1 MKFLRM
7 GRWQRCLKGGLMS
20 EVLRN
25 DIFRFTADLPV
36 QQGFYRLCKF
46 KPENPQFYLPNLLVS
61 ETQLDSRLPAY
72 FANFVV
78 STDLFNSI
86 EDGDIG
92 IVNNRNMIRVILS
105 RRANHNTVLVTE
117 RCNNR
122 CLFCSQPPK
131 TGNDDRLLNQS
142 ALAIASFSLNGVV
155 GVSGGEPL
163 LYGEA
168 FLQFLDFIIEN
179 SPETALHVLTN
190 GRKFADV
197 SFTQQMK
204 ERSEKLKITFGI
216 PLYSSRSSVHDY
228 LVGSEGA
235 FDETVMG
242 LINAGNSGINIEL
255 RIIPTLAN
263 YMELDKI
270 IEFAGRVFSNINQIS
285 LMGLESIGW
294 ARKNWSS
301 IFIEHD
307 SYSEKILSAIG
318 TAQRSGITLTI
329 FNYPLCHLPERAWGF
344 ATQSISDWKN
354 YYPKEC
360 DECTQKSSCAGY
372 FSSSKG
378 RFHQPPRPIL

>member
-1 MKFLRM
+1 
-7 GRWQRCLKGGLMS
+7 MS

-25 DIFRFTADLPV
+25 DIFWFSSGLPV
-36 QQGFYRLCKF
+36 QQGFYRLCKS

-61 ETQLDSRLPAY
+61 ETELDSRLPAY
-72 FANFVV
+72 FADYVV

-92 IVNNRNMIRVILS
+92 IVNNGNMIRVILS

-117 RCNNR
+117 RCNNS

-131 TGNDDRLLNQS
+131 KGNDDWLLTQS
-142 ALAIASFSLNGVV
+142 ALAIASFSLNGLV

-163 LYGEA
+163 LYGED

-179 SPETALHVLTN
+179 SPETTLHVLTN

-197 SFTQQMK
+197 SFTQQVK

-216 PLYSSRSSVHDY
+216 PLYSARSSVHDY
-228 LVGSEGA
+228 LVGSEEA
-235 FDETVMG
+235 FDETVRG

-270 IEFAGRVFSNINQIS
+270 IEFAGRVFYNINQIS

-307 SYSEKILSAIG
+307 IYSEKILSAIG
-318 TAQRSGITLTI
+318 TAQRSGIPLTI

-360 DECTQKSSCAGY
+360 DECTQKSFCAGY

>member
-1 MKFLRM
+1 
-7 GRWQRCLKGGLMS
+7 MS

-25 DIFRFTADLPV
+25 DIFRFSSDLPV
-36 QQGFYRLCKF
+36 QQGFYRLCKT
-46 KPENPQFYLPNLLVS
+46 KPENPQFYLPNLLVTT
-61 ETQLDSRLPAY
+61 TQLDSRLPAY
-72 FANFVV
+72 FANSIV
-78 STDLFNSI
+78 SQELFDSI

-92 IVNNRNMIRVILS
+92 IVNNGNMLRVILS

-117 RCNNR
+117 RCNNS

-131 TGNDDRLLNQS
+131 AGNDDWLLNQS

-163 LYGEA
+163 LYGED
-168 FLQFLDFIIEN
+168 FLHFLDFIIEN
-179 SPETALHVLTN
+179 SPDTALHVLTN

-204 ERSEKLKITFGI
+204 ERSDKIKITFGI
-216 PLYSSRSSVHDY
+216 PLYSSRASVHDY

-235 FDETVMG
+235 FDETVRG

-255 RIIPTLAN
+255 RVIPTQAN
-263 YMELDKI
+263 YTELDDI
-270 IEFAGRVFSNINQIS
+270 VEFAGRVFSNINQIS

-307 SYSEKILSAIG
+307 NYSEQILSAVD
-318 TAQRSGITLTI
+318 TAHRSGIPLTI
-329 FNYPLCHLPERAWGF
+329 FNYPLCHLPERAWDF

-378 RFHQPPRPIL
+378 RFHQPPRPII

>member
-1 MKFLRM
+1 
-7 GRWQRCLKGGLMS
+7 MS

-25 DIFRFTADLPV
+25 DIFRFSSELPV
-36 QQGFYRLCKF
+36 KQGFYRLCKS
-46 KPENPQFYLPNLLVS
+46 KPENPQFFLPNLLVS
-61 ETQLDSRLPAY
+61 KAKSDSQLPVYFTDSV
-72 FANFVV
+72 F
-78 STDLFNSI
+78 SKELFDSI

-92 IVNNRNMIRVILS
+92 IVNNGNMLRVILS

-117 RCNNR
+117 RCNNS

-131 TGNDDRLLNQS
+131 TGNDDWLLSQS

-163 LYGEA
+163 LYGDD
-168 FLQFLDFIIEN
+168 FLHFIDFIIEN
-179 SPETALHVLTN
+179 SPGTALHVLTN
-190 GRKFADV
+190 GRKFSDV
-197 SFTQQMK
+197 SFTRQMK
-204 ERSEKLKITFGI
+204 ERSDKIKITFGI

-235 FDETVMG
+235 FDETVRG

-255 RIIPTLAN
+255 RIIPTQAN
-263 YMELDKI
+263 YTELDDI
-270 IEFAGRVFSNINQIS
+270 VEFAGRVFSNINQIS

-301 IFIEHD
+301 IFVEHD
-307 SYSEKILSAIG
+307 SYSEKILSAVE
-318 TAQRSGITLTI
+318 TAQRSGIPLTI

-378 RFHQPPRPIL
+378 RFHQPPRPIK

>member
-1 MKFLRM
+1 
-7 GRWQRCLKGGLMS
+7 MS

-36 QQGFYRLCKF
+36 QQGFYRLCKS

-72 FANFVV
+72 FADFVV

-92 IVNNRNMIRVILS
+92 IVNNGNMIRVILS

-117 RCNNR
+117 RCNNS

-131 TGNDDRLLNQS
+131 TGNDDWLLTQS

-163 LYGEA
+163 LYGED

-197 SFTQQMK
+197 SFTQQVK
-204 ERSEKLKITFGI
+204 RRSEKLKITFGI
-216 PLYSSRSSVHDY
+216 PLYSARSSVHDY
-228 LVGSEGA
+228 LVGSEEA
-235 FDETVMG
+235 FDETVRG

-263 YMELDKI
+263 YMELDNI

-307 SYSEKILSAIG
+307 IYSEKILSAIG